1 MVTRYPRKP
10 ALIVVLLA
18 LSVGVF
24 YVQAWGKI
32 ERLWTKQPAEQSV
45 EALEKRVA
53 QESKGGKV
61 SIATWTAYASALSDA
76 RQYAKAAAAYREVL
90 AIDPTQRGA
99 KFQVGLAL
107 AQAGAADEFYN
118 YQKDLVYGEPKLAV
132 ELFDRPE
139 AQKYM
144 SENRFVALSKEAKS
158 QAMD

>member
-18 LSVGVF
+18 LGIGVF
-24 YVQAWGKI
+24 YVKAWGKI
-32 ERLWTKQPAEQSV
+32 DRLWTKQPGEQSV

-53 QESKGGKV
+53 QESKSGKV
-61 SIATWTAYASALSDA
+61 SIATWTAYANALSDA
-76 RQYAKAAAAYREVL
+76 KQYAKAAAAYREVL

-107 AQAGAADEFYN
+107 AQAGATDEFYN

-144 SENRFVALSKEAKS
+144 SEARFVSLSKEAKS

>member
-1 MVTRYPRKP
+1 MVTRHPRKP

-18 LSVGVF
+18 LGVGVF
-24 YVQAWGKI
+24 YVKAWGKI
-32 ERLWTKQPAEQSV
+32 ERLWTKQPGEQSV

-53 QESKGGKV
+53 QESKTGKV
-61 SIATWTAYASALSDA
+61 SVATWTAYANALSDA
-76 RQYAKAAAAYREVL
+76 KQYTKAAAAYREVL

-107 AQAGAADEFYN
+107 AQAGAADEFYY

-144 SENRFVALSKEAKS
+144 SEDRFVALSKEAKS